1 MYDFEWFTS
10 ILPKTACSSAVF
22 IFKVFFDAYCIWCP
36 CLCRIVYDRWISD
49 IND

>member
-22 IFKVFFDAYCIWCP
+22 IVKDFFLMHIAFGVP
-36 CLCRIVYDRWISD
+36 VYVE
-49 IND
+49 